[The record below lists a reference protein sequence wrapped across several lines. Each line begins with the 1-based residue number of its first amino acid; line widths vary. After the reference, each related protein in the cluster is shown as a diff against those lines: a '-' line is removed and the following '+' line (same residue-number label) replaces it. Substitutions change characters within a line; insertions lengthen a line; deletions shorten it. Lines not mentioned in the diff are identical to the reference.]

1 MASQELLLVLI
12 MDILDNQKSTNVVN
26 KGVFLSWM
34 ELYGICVFTVVTY

>member
-1 MASQELLLVLI
+1 MASQKLLLVLI

-34 ELYGICVFTVVTY
+34 ELDSICVFTVVTY